1 MKNSHDLKEVF
12 MRITPENCITIAV
25 DYQTRLVPS
34 MAHERELIHNSRIL
48 LQGLRVLDVPVL
60 VSQQYTKGLGE
71 TVPEIRELV
80 ADCPVFDKIT
90 FSCWQNDAIRE
101 AVIASGRKTVIICGI
116 ESHVCALQTVID
128 LCADG
133 YRVVFVEDCVD
144 SRKDSDKA
152 TALRRAEKEGA
163 ILTSYEALLFELTQ
177 IAGNERFK
185 KISAL
190 VK

>member
-1 MKNSHDLKEVF
+1 

>member
-101 AVIASGRKTVIICGI
+101 AVIASSPHPEPSGD
-116 ESHVCALQTVID
+116 QTFI
-128 LCADG
+128 
-133 YRVVFVEDCVD
+133 
-144 SRKDSDKA
+144 
-152 TALRRAEKEGA
+152 
-163 ILTSYEALLFELTQ
+163 
-177 IAGNERFK
+177 
-185 KISAL
+185 
-190 VK
+190 

>member
-25 DYQTRLVPS
+25 DYQTRLVPA

-80 ADCPVFDKIT
+80 AGAVASLKYDNVSVMLVPV
-90 FSCWQNDAIRE
+90 RE
-101 AVIASGRKTVIICGI
+101 
-116 ESHVCALQTVID
+116 
-128 LCADG
+128 
-133 YRVVFVEDCVD
+133 
-144 SRKDSDKA
+144 
-152 TALRRAEKEGA
+152 RRIG
-163 ILTSYEALLFELTQ
+163 
-177 IAGNERFK
+177 
-185 KISAL
+185 
-190 VK
+190 

>member
-1 MKNSHDLKEVF
+1 

-25 DYQTRLVPS
+25 DYQTRLVPA
-34 MAHERELIHNSRIL
+34 MAHKRELIHNSRIL
-48 LQGLRVLDVPVL
+48 LQGLQVLGVPVL

-71 TVPEIRELV
+71 TVPEIKALV
-80 ADCPVFDKIT
+80 ADSPVFDKIT
-90 FSCWQNDAIRE
+90 FSCWQNDAIRD
-101 AVIASGRKTVIICGI
+101 AVIASGRKTVIVCGI
-116 ESHVCALQTVID
+116 ESHVCTLQTVID

-144 SRKDSDKA
+144 SRRDSDKA
-152 TALRRAEKEGA
+152 AALKRAVKEGA

>member
-1 MKNSHDLKEVF
+1 

-25 DYQTRLVPS
+25 DYQTRLVPA

-101 AVIASGRKTVIICGI
+101 AVVSSGRKTVIICGI

-144 SRKDSDKA
+144 SRRDSDKA
-152 TALRRAEKEGA
+152 AALKRAVKEGA

-177 IAGNERFK
+177 IAGNERFR

>member
-1 MKNSHDLKEVF
+1 

-25 DYQTRLVPS
+25 DYQTRLVPA

-133 YRVVFVEDCVD
+133 YRV
-144 SRKDSDKA
+144 R
-152 TALRRAEKEGA
+152 LRGGLRGFPQGFRQGHRSQAGREGRCHPH
-163 ILTSYEALLFELTQ
+163 LLRG
-177 IAGNERFK
+177 A
-185 KISAL
+185 A
-190 VK
+190 V